1 MHTPNKHTHTH
12 THTHK
17 TLDEST
23 RVDDVEDETNK
34 GIKSYSISQ
43 STPRE
48 SGQIMRV
55 EIMIV
60 FSGIHTKR

>member
-1 MHTPNKHTHTH
+1 MHTPNKHTHTKH
-12 THTHK
+12 WMNQ
-17 TLDEST
+17 